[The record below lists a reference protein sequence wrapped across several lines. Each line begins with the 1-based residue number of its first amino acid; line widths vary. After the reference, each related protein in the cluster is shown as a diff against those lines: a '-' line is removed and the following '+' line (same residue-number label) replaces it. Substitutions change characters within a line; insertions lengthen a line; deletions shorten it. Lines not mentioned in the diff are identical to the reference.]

1 MQCTLLQC
9 ASVPVTPHCRQCL
22 MLLVLFISA
31 LDNMYILKVPKPK
44 PPDPVPSPELHT
56 FICYCLLSVFA
67 WILFM
72 HFSNSTSLAEDF
84 IGPDHLQFSLYLLVL
99 INSPKPNSSCFF
111 PSDLCS
117 CHHSDWEDCTS
128 AVLLVLG
135 SLLSPLHH
143 LCASSAFIISCPGY
157 FKFNKRGFFKQL
169 LLDIFKMALI
179 HFLGNLSGSW
189 SKDLQNHNWIHLI
202 FKAL

>member
-67 WILFM
+67 WILFT

-84 IGPDHLQFSLYLLVL
+84 IGPVWPSAIQSVSSSSNKLPKAKFLMLFSQRPLFLPPLRLGGLHLCSASCIGVPPLPSPPPLCQFCLHYLL
-99 INSPKPNSSCFF
+99 PR
-111 PSDLCS
+111 
-117 CHHSDWEDCTS
+117 
-128 AVLLVLG
+128 LL
-135 SLLSPLHH
+135 
-143 LCASSAFIISCPGY
+143 
-157 FKFNKRGFFKQL
+157 
-169 LLDIFKMALI
+169 
-179 HFLGNLSGSW
+179 
-189 SKDLQNHNWIHLI
+189 
-202 FKAL
+202 